1 MKRLSS
7 SLLALLILTAGL
19 SGCSSGSAGTIELY
33 DGNYSEVQ
41 LVHKMVELLVEDR
54 TDMEVEIKDQMS
66 SVLMFRE
73 LTRED
78 PSCDIMCSY
87 DGSVLT
93 THLKQGPPDVPEDV
107 KLFDYVKEQVYDKHG
122 IIMFD
127 PLGINNTYCI
137 AVPESIAEQYNLETI
152 SDLVPVAGELTFGA
166 EHEFFAAEG
175 TAGTMKFGPFTEFY
189 GLEFKDTFPV
199 DISLKYTAIEN
210 GNFQVT
216 EVYTT
221 DGLNRKAQLVVLE
234 DDRNFFPE
242 YNGSLLV
249 RESLYDELGEENTAQ
264 LKEILSLLS
273 GSMTNEEM
281 TDMTYTVDVEGK
293 TVEEVA
299 REFLQEKGL
308 LAA

>member
-1 MKRLSS
+1 MPKRILSV
-7 SLLALLILTAGL
+7 LIAAAL
-19 SGCSSGSAGTIELY
+19 SAGIFTGCTSPQYEIELY

-54 TDMEVEIKDQMS
+54 TDIEVTIKDQMS

-78 PSCDIMCSY
+78 PSCDIFCSY

-93 THLKQGPPDVPEDV
+93 THLKQGPPDVPEGV
-107 KLFDYVKEQVYDKHG
+107 TLFDYVSEQVYDKHG
-122 IIMFD
+122 VIMLD

-137 AVPESIAEQYNLETI
+137 AVPESVAEEYSLETI

-189 GLEFKDTFPV
+189 GLNFKETFPV

-221 DGLNRKAQLVVLE
+221 DGLNRKAQLKVLE

-249 RESLYDELGEENTAQ
+249 REELFEEMANVAPD
-264 LKEILSLLS
+264 LREILGLLS
-273 GSMTNEEM
+273 GTMDNEKM
-281 TDMTYTVDVEGK
+281 TDMTYAVDVEGR
-293 TVEEVA
+293 TVDEVA
-299 REFLQEKGL
+299 REFLVENGL
-308 LAA
+308 LDA

>member
-1 MKRLSS
+1 
-7 SLLALLILTAGL
+7 
-19 SGCSSGSAGTIELY
+19 
-33 DGNYSEVQ
+33 
-41 LVHKMVELLVEDR
+41 
-54 TDMEVEIKDQMS
+54 MS

-78 PSCDIMCSY
+78 PSCDIFCSY

-93 THLKQGPPDVPEDV
+93 THLKQGPPDVPEGV
-107 KLFDYVKEQVYDKHG
+107 ELFDYVSEQVYDKHG
-122 IIMFD
+122 VIMLD

-137 AVPESIAEQYNLETI
+137 AVPESVAEEYNLETI

-189 GLEFKDTFPV
+189 GLKFKETFPV

-221 DGLNRKAQLVVLE
+221 DGLNRKAQLKVLE

-249 RESLYDELGEENTAQ
+249 REELFEEMADVAPD
-264 LKEILSLLS
+264 LREILGLLS
-273 GSMTNEEM
+273 GTMDNEKM
-281 TDMTYTVDVEGK
+281 TDMTYAVDVEGR
-293 TVEEVA
+293 TVDEVA
-299 REFLQEKGL
+299 REFLVENGL
-308 LAA
+308 LDA

>member
-1 MKRLSS
+1 MSKRILSV
-7 SLLALLILTAGL
+7 LLAAALSAGIFT
-19 SGCSSGSAGTIELY
+19 GCSSPQYEIELY
-33 DGNYSEVQ
+33 DGNYSEIQ

-54 TDMEVEIKDQMS
+54 TDIEVTIKDQMS

-78 PSCDIMCSY
+78 PSCDIFCSY

-93 THLKQGPPDVPEDV
+93 THLKQGPPDVPEGV
-107 KLFDYVKEQVYDKHG
+107 TLFDYVSEQVYDKHG
-122 IIMFD
+122 VIMLD

-137 AVPESIAEQYNLETI
+137 AVPESVAEEYNLETI

-189 GLEFKDTFPV
+189 GLKFKETFPV

-221 DGLNRKAQLVVLE
+221 DGLNRKANLKVLE

-249 RESLYDELGEENTAQ
+249 REELFEEMADVAPD
-264 LKEILSLLS
+264 LREILGLLS
-273 GSMTNEEM
+273 GTMDNEKM
-281 TDMTYTVDVEGK
+281 TDMTYAVDVEGR
-293 TVEEVA
+293 TVDEVA
-299 REFLQEKGL
+299 REFLVENGL
-308 LAA
+308 LDA

>member
-1 MKRLSS
+1 MLKRILS
-7 SLLALLILTAGL
+7 ALTASAL
-19 SGCSSGSAGTIELY
+19 AASLFTGCSPKYEIELY
-33 DGNYSEVQ
+33 DGNYSEIQ

-54 TDMEVEIKDQMS
+54 TDIEVTIKDQMS

-78 PSCDIMCSY
+78 PSCDIFCSY

-93 THLKQGPPDVPEDV
+93 THLKQGPPDVPEGV
-107 KLFDYVKEQVYDKHG
+107 TLFDYVSEQVYDKHG
-122 IIMFD
+122 VIMLD

-137 AVPESIAEQYNLETI
+137 AVPESVAEEYNLETI

-189 GLEFKDTFPV
+189 GLNFKETFPV

-221 DGLNRKAQLVVLE
+221 DGLNRKAQLKVLE

-249 RESLYDELGEENTAQ
+249 REELFEEMADVAPD
-264 LKEILSLLS
+264 LREILGLLS
-273 GSMTNEEM
+273 GTMDNEKM
-281 TDMTYTVDVEGK
+281 TDMTYAVDVEGR
-293 TVEEVA
+293 TVDEVA
-299 REFLQEKGL
+299 REFLVENGL
-308 LAA
+308 LDA

>member
-1 MKRLSS
+1 MPKRILSV
-7 SLLALLILTAGL
+7 LIAAALSAGIFT
-19 SGCSSGSAGTIELY
+19 GCSSPQYEIELY

-54 TDMEVEIKDQMS
+54 TDIEVTIKDQMS

-78 PSCDIMCSY
+78 PSCDIFCSY

-93 THLKQGPPDVPEDV
+93 THLKQGPPDVPEGV
-107 KLFDYVKEQVYDKHG
+107 TLFDYVSEQVYDKHG
-122 IIMFD
+122 IIMLD

-137 AVPESIAEQYNLETI
+137 AVPESVAEEYNLETI

-189 GLEFKDTFPV
+189 GLNFKETFPV

-221 DGLNRKAQLVVLE
+221 DGLNRKANLKVLE

-249 RESLYDELGEENTAQ
+249 REELFEEMADVAPD
-264 LKEILSLLS
+264 LREILGLLS
-273 GSMTNEEM
+273 GTMDNEKM
-281 TDMTYTVDVEGK
+281 TDMTYAVDVEGR
-293 TVEEVA
+293 TVDEVA
-299 REFLQEKGL
+299 REFLVENGL
-308 LAA
+308 LDA

>member
-1 MKRLSS
+1 MKQRFLSA
-7 SLLALLILTAGL
+7 LAAAALLTGLL
-19 SGCSSGSAGTIELY
+19 SGCSSPQNEIELY
-33 DGNYSEVQ
+33 DGNYSEIQ

-54 TDMEVEIKDQMS
+54 TDLEVTIKDQMS

-93 THLKQGPPDVPEDV
+93 THLKQGPSDVPEGV
-107 KLFDYVKEQVYDKHG
+107 NLFDYVSEQVYDKHR
-122 IIMFD
+122 IIMLD

-137 AVPESIAEQYNLETI
+137 AVPESVAEQYGLETI

-175 TAGTMKFGPFTEFY
+175 TAGTMKYGPFTEFY
-189 GLEFKDTFPV
+189 GLNFKETFPV

-221 DGLNRKAQLVVLE
+221 DGLNRKAQLKVLE

-249 RESLYDELGEENTAQ
+249 REGLFDELGDDAPE
-264 LKEILSLLS
+264 LREILSLLS
-273 GSMTNEEM
+273 GTMTNETM
-281 TDMTYTVDVEGK
+281 TDMTYAVDVEGR

-299 REFLQEKGL
+299 REFLVGQGL
-308 LAA
+308 LEA